1 MFFARKSYTQ
11 YEKNREITWFTNG
24 FRFNND
30 DFLLFQQLL
39 NEHPFH
45 IDSMLQLSEIC
56 KMGEDSTR
64 AAELVERT
72 LYALEAAFHP
82 LFNLAVGT
90 SRLDYKR
97 QEIIFFFY

>member
-1 MFFARKSYTQ
+1 MYYFKKSLTSSELQ
-11 YEKNREITWFTNG
+11 IIT
-24 FRFNND
+24 NN
-30 DFLLFQQLL
+30 FILQQLL

-45 IDSMLQLSEIC
+45 IDGMLQLSDIC

-64 AAELVERT
+64 AAELIERT

-90 SRLDYKR
+90 SKLDYKR
-97 QEIIFFFY
+97 QENRFVFNVYFPV

>member
-1 MFFARKSYTQ
+1 MDLDLILIR
-11 YEKNREITWFTNG
+11 TNT
-24 FRFNND
+24 F
-30 DFLLFQQLL
+30 FQQLL

-97 QEIIFFFY
+97 YENKKKYFFL